1 MRKVLITGI
10 AGFAGSH
17 LAERLSGRYEVWGLC
32 IDANTSNLDGID
44 GLNLA
49 GCDMTDAASLSTVVE
64 RLKPHFVY
72 HLAGQSL
79 PSLSF
84 KHPGETLRTNIFS
97 TLNLF
102 EAVCAIC
109 PGTVIL
115 NAGSADEYGEV
126 GEDDLP
132 VDERTE
138 LRPLNPYAVSK
149 VAQDLLGFQYS
160 RSKGLKVVRAR
171 PFNHIGPR
179 QAPSFVAS
187 EFAKRIAEI
196 ETGAAEN
203 NMLSVGN
210 LDVAKDFIDV
220 RDAVEAYELLVEKGA
235 PGEVYNICSGK
246 ATSIRYIAEKL
257 VSLSTEKIDI
267 VQDPSKRRPTDTL
280 AIYGDSS
287 RLKKLGWAPKRSMD
301 ETLKDLLE
309 YWRARLGRRS

>member
-17 LAERLSGRYEVWGLC
+17 LAERLSGRFEVWGLH
-32 IDANTSNLDGID
+32 IDANTSNLDGIE
-44 GLNLA
+44 GLSLVE
-49 GCDMTDAASLSTVVE
+49 CDMTDAAHLSSVIE
-64 RLKPHFVY
+64 RLRPHCVY

-79 PSLSF
+79 PSFSF

-102 EAVCAIC
+102 EAVCAIY
-109 PGTVIL
+109 PETIIL

-126 GEDDLP
+126 SRDDLP
-132 VDERTE
+132 VDETTE

-179 QAPSFVAS
+179 QGPSFVAS

-196 ETGAAEN
+196 ETGGAGDN
-203 NMLSVGN
+203 VLSVGN

-246 ATSIRYIAEKL
+246 ATSIRDIAEKL
-257 VSLSTEKIDI
+257 VSFSKEKINI
-267 VQDPSKRRPTDTL
+267 VQDPSKKRPTDTL
-280 AIYGDSS
+280 AIYGDNA
-287 RLKKLGWAPKRSMD
+287 RLRALGWAPKRSLD